1 MGCRDKRRKR
11 KRRKQEEREWVRNGA
26 ARRRAAS
33 VIESMNEGKRAREAG
48 RPRENPYDEK
58 SLEGLGWF
66 IGYDGVPDDV
76 LDLRRREAS

>member
-1 MGCRDKRRKR
+1 MGRRDKRRKR
-11 KRRKQEEREWVRNGA
+11 KRRKQEERERVRNGA

-33 VIESMNEGKRAREAG
+33 VIEAMMEGKRARATG
-48 RPRENPYDEK
+48 GPRENPYGEK

-76 LDLRRREAS
+76 LDLHRREAG